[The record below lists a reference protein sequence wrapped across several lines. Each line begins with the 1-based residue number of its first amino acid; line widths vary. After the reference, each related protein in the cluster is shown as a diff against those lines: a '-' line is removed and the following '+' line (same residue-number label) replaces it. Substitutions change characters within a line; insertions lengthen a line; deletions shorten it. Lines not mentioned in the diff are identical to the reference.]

1 MQTLPDSGFK
11 SAIFI
16 NGSFIIGAEPKI
28 NGELSSSSGIGGN
41 PSSLIS
47 AIIFAITVISPAYA
61 SSPAFPVVFIAFADF
76 IFSSISFPFAL
87 SSANDLHV
95 ITPVPS

>member
-1 MQTLPDSGFK
+1 MHTLPDSGFK
-11 SAIFI
+11 SAIFT
-16 NGSFIIGAEPKI
+16 NGSFITGAEPKI

-61 SSPAFPVVFIAFADF
+61 SNPAFPVVFIAFADF
-76 IFSSISFPFAL
+76 IFSSISFPFVP
-87 SSANDLHV
+87 SSANDLQV